1 MGTKCRWE
9 SKLNNLNIAL
19 SGAAQLALLVEK
31 DGRFKYRFDAISG
44 NVAAGYNVLRHC
56 GAIWAMLD
64 VGEHSDQKKDI
75 VAAGIRAVTYL
86 LNEFMKFS
94 PDYRYGC
101 IAEDNSVKLGGNALA
116 ILAMLSVYRATGDDI
131 LKTFAESLG
140 KYILKDWKADGD
152 FVHKRYLKS
161 GKISDFKS
169 MYYTGEALLA
179 LIYLFEATGDGV
191 WLDAAIR
198 SENMLAPKDYG
209 VQEQSHWMLYALELL
224 GRHHW
229 NESHARH
236 AGKIAK
242 HILDFPEY
250 RSWGRSTPTACRSE
264 GLQAFV
270 RLIDQGK
277 CGNELAG
284 LRSTCVE
291 AIDFNLGEQ
300 LRFRL
305 DTGAFVRGGEDHE
318 TKRSTHRL
326 YSAQY
331 FRFPSPPPVT
341 YDDALKKFILKT
353 HTH

>member
-1 MGTKCRWE
+1 METENRQDNRM
-9 SKLNNLNIAL
+9 NNLDVAS
-19 SGAAQLALLVEK
+19 SGAAYLALLVDKE
-31 DGRFKYRFDAISG
+31 GRFKYRFDPVSG
-44 NVAAGYNVLRHC
+44 NVAEGYNVVRHC
-56 GAIWAMLD
+56 GAVWAMLE
-64 VGEHSDQKKDI
+64 VSEFSDQKNDI
-75 VAAGIRAVTYL
+75 LASGVRAVTYL

-94 PDYRYGC
+94 PDYRHGC
-101 IAEDNSVKLGGNALA
+101 ITENNSVKLGGNALA

-131 LKTFAESLG
+131 LKTLAESIG
-140 KYILKDWKADGD
+140 KYILKDMKPDGD
-152 FVHKRYLKS
+152 FVHKRYLNS

-179 LIYLFEATGDGV
+179 LLHLFEATGNEL

-224 GRHHW
+224 CRYRW
-229 NESHARH
+229 DENHARH
-236 AGKIAK
+236 AGKIVR

-250 RSWGRSTPTACRSE
+250 RTWGRSTPTACRSE

-270 RLIDQGK
+270 RLLDQGR

-284 LRSTCVE
+284 LRSACME

-305 DTGAFVRGGEDHE
+305 DTGAFIRGGEDQRKNEVRIDYIQHNI
-318 TKRSTHRL
+318 SAFL
-326 YSAQY
+326 YRHLENAGK
-331 FRFPSPPPVT
+331 P
-341 YDDALKKFILKT
+341 
-353 HTH
+353 